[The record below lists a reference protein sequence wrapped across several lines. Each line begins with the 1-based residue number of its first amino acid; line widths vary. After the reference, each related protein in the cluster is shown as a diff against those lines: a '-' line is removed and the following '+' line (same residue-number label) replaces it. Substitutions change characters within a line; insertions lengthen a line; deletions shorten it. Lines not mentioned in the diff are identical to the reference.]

1 MHNFKR
7 ELYLKIIFIISCTA
21 LVSAF
26 FIEYAL
32 GYQPCNLCLI
42 ERIPYGISIILV
54 ITIFILKK
62 NENFLIMLLILTF
75 IFSLAISI
83 YHFGIE
89 QGFFQESS
97 VCGTKDFNENITK
110 EDLLELLSQE
120 RVSCKDVTFRIF
132 GLSLTSINIVIS
144 LLLILTL
151 TKIFTN
157 YEKKDNKVEEFIRV
171 DHAGERGAVKIYEGQ
186 LLALN
191 TLVKDE
197 SLRKTIEEMK
207 IHEKEHCEFF
217 ENEIKKRKIRPT
229 KFLPLW
235 DLLGVGLGFG
245 STILGK
251 KAAMLC
257 TASVEEVID
266 EHYQNQINHLGPE
279 EKNLKNKI
287 IKFREDELHHKD
299 IAYEKGATKKGLY
312 SLMDKIIKTGSKI
325 AINISEKI

>member
-1 MHNFKR
+1 MNN
-7 ELYLKIIFIISCTA
+7 S
-21 LVSAF
+21 
-26 FIEYAL
+26 
-32 GYQPCNLCLI
+32 
-42 ERIPYGISIILV
+42 
-54 ITIFILKK
+54 KK
-62 NENFLIMLLILTF
+62 
-75 IFSLAISI
+75 
-83 YHFGIE
+83 
-89 QGFFQESS
+89 
-97 VCGTKDFNENITK
+97 
-110 EDLLELLSQE
+110 
-120 RVSCKDVTFRIF
+120 
-132 GLSLTSINIVIS
+132 
-144 LLLILTL
+144 
-151 TKIFTN
+151 
-157 YEKKDNKVEEFIRV
+157 KVEEFIRV

-191 TLVKDE
+191 TLIKDE
-197 SLRKTIEEMK
+197 NLKKTIEEMK

-266 EHYQNQINHLGPE
+266 EHYQNQINQLGPE